1 MIGIEEIKGILPH
14 RYPFL
19 LVDKVLSVDVENGSI
34 ACLKNVT
41 ANEPHFN
48 GHFPQEPI
56 MPGVLIV
63 EAMAQAAGILSSQ
76 LKGGESV
83 NAQTI
88 FYLASADNIRFK
100 QPVVPGDQLVLK
112 ATLLAQKRNIW
123 KFSCEAMVDG
133 KMVCS
138 ANLTSARKDVTS

>member
-19 LVDKVLSVDVENGSI
+19 LVDKVVSVDSENGSI
-34 ACLKNVT
+34 ICLKNVT

-48 GHFPQEPI
+48 GHFPQEPV
-56 MPGVLIV
+56 MPGVLIL

-76 LKGGESV
+76 VKGGEAI
-83 NAQTI
+83 NEQTI
-88 FYLASADNIRFK
+88 YYLAGADNIRFK
-100 QPVVPGDQLVLK
+100 CPVVPGDQLVLK
-112 ATLLAQKRNIW
+112 ATLLAQKRNFW

-133 KMVCS
+133 KIVCS
-138 ANLTSARKDVTS
+138 ADITSARKEVTS